1 MKSSANFSEIL
12 NIIKNT
18 YQSVG
23 KIQSLDITV
32 YGPRMPDENPTEV
45 RTVTTNG
52 IGLKRAS
59 SNPKQGL
66 WLADLASN
74 ATSSTPSCIVEIGT
88 CVGISGMFL
97 LAGMARSGGGHLVTF
112 EGSPELAAIAKSNM
126 EKVTQLMPGVSFE
139 IEVGPLDS
147 TFHKK
152 ISSLK
157 NPIDLA
163 FIDGN
168 HREEPTLEYHNEIRK
183 RMHKTGVIVH
193 DDIAWG
199 EGMVR
204 AWKRI
209 TALESQ
215 HRIDELH
222 LGWRPSRGIIYL
234 DQTSTGSNNVLHFDG
249 VFERMARVIK
259 NKIR

>member
-1 MKSSANFSEIL
+1 MDNSANFSETL
-12 NIIKNT
+12 KIIKNT

-32 YGPRMPDENPTEV
+32 YGPRVPDENPTEV
-45 RTVTTNG
+45 RKVTTNG
-52 IGLKRAS
+52 VHLKRAS

-74 ATSSTPSCIVEIGT
+74 ATSTRSCIIEIGT

-112 EGSPELAAIAKSNM
+112 EGSPELASIAKSNM
-126 EKVTQLMPGVSFE
+126 EKITHSLPGVSFE

-147 TFHKK
+147 TFYKK
-152 ISSLK
+152 ISSLN
-157 NPIDLA
+157 NPINLA

-183 RMHKTGVIVH
+183 KMHKTGVIVH

-199 EGMVR
+199 EGMAR
-204 AWKRI
+204 AWERI
-209 TALESQ
+209 TTLESQ
-215 HRIDELH
+215 YRIDELK
-222 LGWRPSRGIIYL
+222 LGGRPSRGIIYF
-234 DQTSTGSNNVLHFDG
+234 DQKSTGSINVLHIDG
-249 VFERMARVIK
+249 VFERIARVIK
-259 NKIR
+259 NKIS